1 MTPPLVEVAV
11 GDPGMFAT
19 ISRAARHLPS
29 HIDIEASV
37 GCRTAMQKRYCRR
50 TAMGLNFARL
60 RGPILCG
67 CQICGSVAWCV
78 PSHSLRSSPPTGR
91 RSSAA
96 AGSPSLDVFRRANYD
111 QLLCVGG
118 GRAGVWSILSLA
130 KLSFPKQRRRL
141 SYRVSILCNNAGSGD

>member
-1 MTPPLVEVAV
+1 MTQGCSPLFQEQPDIFLPTLTLRRVSVAV
-11 GDPGMFAT
+11 
-19 ISRAARHLPS
+19 RR
-29 HIDIEASV
+29 
-37 GCRTAMQKRYCRR
+37 CKNRYCRR

-60 RGPILCG
+60 RGSILCG

-91 RSSAA
+91 GSSAA

-118 GRAGVWSILSLA
+118 GGAGVWSILSLA